1 MKELA
6 FAREFIAS
14 YLGKDI
20 TPQGANDLY
29 EIHRGNKKVLLG
41 HIDAII
47 NIFTKA
53 KTYLEGAISNEKG
66 NNE

>member
-6 FAREFIAS
+6 FAREFISA
-14 YLGKDI
+14 YLGKDM

-29 EIHRGNKKVLLG
+29 EIHAGNKKVLLE

-47 NIFTKA
+47 NIFIKA
-53 KTYLEGAISNEKG
+53 KTYLEGAISNEKR

>member
-6 FAREFIAS
+6 FAREFIS
-14 YLGKDI
+14 TYLGKDI

-29 EIHRGNKKVLLG
+29 EIHTGNKKVLLE
-41 HIDAII
+41 HIKAIK
-47 NIFTKA
+47 NIFTIA
-53 KTYLEGAISNEKG
+53 ETYLEGVIPNEKG